1 MYEKFCTKMKKMQ
14 KWKCK
19 VLLQWG
25 KDFHYFI
32 ILYLNHLWTLDGQ
45 PLEISLPL
53 KNQGLFAGYLWIY
66 LAPRNIKALQ
76 RTKEC
81 TAGRSWK
88 NPGPEIIQVLEK
100 TRDCTAGR
108 SWKYPGPGKFQ
119 GATLGA
125 PWNFPGGILF
135 YFLIGD
141 WLANLV
147 WLLEEK
153 IFLNGIL

>member
-1 MYEKFCTKMKKMQ
+1 MYEKFYTKMKKMQ

-53 KNQGLFAGYLWIY
+53 NNQGLFAGYPWIY
-66 LAPRNIKALQ
+66 LAPRNIKTLE
-76 RTKEC
+76 RTREC

-88 NPGPEIIQVLEK
+88 IPGPEIIQVLEK

-108 SWKYPGPGKFQ
+108 SWKYPGSGKSQ
-119 GATLGA
+119 GAPLGA
-125 PWNFPGGILF
+125 PLNFPGGIFL
-135 YFLIGD
+135 FLIGD

-147 WLLEEK
+147 WILEEK
-153 IFLNGIL
+153 IYLNGIL